1 MLKNKKNYF
10 VDVVIIRL
18 SLIFLLVFY
27 HSFAIYS
34 RNWSSPFSFVPD
46 ISIYYWLSVCTH
58 GFQLEAMTF
67 ISGLLLGYTIKRHP
81 ERLSFHGC
89 VIKKIKRILLPCFIF
104 SFIYFLIFN
113 EKDMAWYESM
123 YEIIIGC
130 GHLWYLPMIFW
141 CFVLLYYIEAFSSR
155 SSIKLWLPISFL
167 FCLLPLSGFLPLRIG
182 YTTNFFIYFYIGYV
196 LMKYNLIK
204 SKKLKISYCFWGM
217 LTYFFIGIILKEWV
231 MRYEPASLIMHG
243 VQILLMRL
251 FHLVGALSMI
261 VVFYIVSNIALVS
274 NYIAK
279 HPCFVILSGYCYGVY
294 IYQQFIL
301 LLIYFYTNIPEML
314 GPIVLP
320 WVACAVTI
328 ILSLLMCHLTLK
340 TRFGRFLIG

>member
-141 CFVLLYYIEAFSSR
+141 CFVLLYYIE
-155 SSIKLWLPISFL
+155 
-167 FCLLPLSGFLPLRIG
+167 
-182 YTTNFFIYFYIGYV
+182 
-196 LMKYNLIK
+196 
-204 SKKLKISYCFWGM
+204 
-217 LTYFFIGIILKEWV
+217 
-231 MRYEPASLIMHG
+231 H
-243 VQILLMRL
+243 
-251 FHLVGALSMI
+251 I
-261 VVFYIVSNIALVS
+261 VVV
-274 NYIAK
+274 
-279 HPCFVILSGYCYGVY
+279 H
-294 IYQQFIL
+294 Q
-301 LLIYFYTNIPEML
+301 
-314 GPIVLP
+314 
-320 WVACAVTI
+320 
-328 ILSLLMCHLTLK
+328 
-340 TRFGRFLIG
+340 

>member
-141 CFVLLYYIEAFSSR
+141 CFVLLYYIYAYSSR

-217 LTYFFIGIILKEWV
+217 LTYFFY
-231 MRYEPASLIMHG
+231 RYYLERMGDEI
-243 VQILLMRL
+243 
-251 FHLVGALSMI
+251 
-261 VVFYIVSNIALVS
+261 
-274 NYIAK
+274 
-279 HPCFVILSGYCYGVY
+279 
-294 IYQQFIL
+294 
-301 LLIYFYTNIPEML
+301 
-314 GPIVLP
+314 
-320 WVACAVTI
+320 
-328 ILSLLMCHLTLK
+328 
-340 TRFGRFLIG
+340 

>member
-1 MLKNKKNYF
+1 MVFTYDF
-10 VDVVIIRL
+10 
-18 SLIFLLVFY
+18 LVFC
-27 HSFAIYS
+27 I
-34 RNWSSPFSFVPD
+34 
-46 ISIYYWLSVCTH
+46 T
-58 GFQLEAMTF
+58 
-67 ISGLLLGYTIKRHP
+67 
-81 ERLSFHGC
+81 
-89 VIKKIKRILLPCFIF
+89 
-104 SFIYFLIFN
+104 
-113 EKDMAWYESM
+113 
-123 YEIIIGC
+123 
-130 GHLWYLPMIFW
+130 
-141 CFVLLYYIEAFSSR
+141 YYIEAYSSR

>member
-141 CFVLLYYIEAFSSR
+141 CFVLLYYIEAYSSR

-251 FHLVGALSMI
+251 FHLTR
-261 VVFYIVSNIALVS
+261 N
-274 NYIAK
+274 
-279 HPCFVILSGYCYGVY
+279 
-294 IYQQFIL
+294 FINR
-301 LLIYFYTNIPEML
+301 ISKA
-314 GPIVLP
+314 VLR
-320 WVACAVTI
+320 T
-328 ILSLLMCHLTLK
+328 
-340 TRFGRFLIG
+340 

>member
-18 SLIFLLVFY
+18 SLIFYWFSIILLPSIQGIGVLPFHLY
-27 HSFAIYS
+27 RIYLYT
-34 RNWSSPFSFVPD
+34 
-46 ISIYYWLSVCTH
+46 IGLSVCTH

-141 CFVLLYYIEAFSSR
+141 CFVLLYYIEAYSSR